1 MDYNFSYQVIG
12 GVPTNRGYRFI
23 QTEGKGR
30 GRKIWIDKKKHSLN
44 VVASKEYIIKTNRD
58 LDSDNIKNKQYIKLE
73 KFSLTEK

>member
-23 QTEGKGR
+23 QTEGKGK

-44 VVASKEYIIKTNRD
+44 VVASKEYIIKT
-58 LDSDNIKNKQYIKLE
+58 
-73 KFSLTEK
+73 KFQD